1 MKILAVDTALGA
13 CSVALLED
21 ETVLAHR
28 FAAMER
34 GHAEAL
40 APMVEEAMAGH
51 AFEALTRLAVTTG
64 PGTFTGQRVGLAFM
78 RGLKVALNLPLA
90 GVTTLAA
97 MAEQAKAQ
105 CGTARAVALHDARR
119 DEVYIEI
126 DGVPTVMPFDDAI
139 EKLRALGGVE
149 PIALAGTAA
158 NRGCEALA
166 TGFVLSD
173 VRQPDALWVARL
185 AKKSQ
190 VSDAP
195 PRPLYLRAPDAKLP
209 GGKHAIRPAARD
221 DIPAMARLHAVCF
234 ASSWSEEALRD
245 LMESPGIIALVSP
258 VGFILARVAADEAE
272 ILSIAVAPAA
282 RRGGLGAALA
292 AHAAAQA
299 SAHGARTMFLEVST
313 VNDAAQALYRS
324 LGFGE
329 TGRRK
334 AYYGASEDALV
345 LRAEL
350 PFRPLGNPATSTKVD
365 PQSKGNDRDAD

>member
-13 CSVALLED
+13 CSAALLED
-21 ETVLAHR
+21 EKVAAHR

-40 APMVEEAMAGH
+40 APMVEEIMAGH
-51 AFEALTRLAVTTG
+51 AFETLNRLAVTTG

-105 CGTARAVALHDARR
+105 CGTARAIALHDARR

-126 DGVPTVMPFDDAI
+126 DDVPAVMLFDDAL
-139 EKLRALGGVE
+139 ERLRAIGGAE

-158 NRGCEALA
+158 NRACEALA
-166 TGFVLSD
+166 KGFVLSD

-185 AKKSQ
+185 ARKSQ

-209 GGKHAIRPAARD
+209 AGKHAIRPAGRD
-221 DIPAMARLHAVCF
+221 DIPAMAQLHAVCF
-234 ASSWSEEALRD
+234 TPSWSEEALRD

-258 VGFILARVAADEAE
+258 AGFILARVAADEAE
-272 ILSIAVAPAA
+272 ILSIAVEPAA

-292 AHAAAQA
+292 TYAAALA
-299 SAHGARTMFLEVST
+299 SAHGARAMFLEVST

-329 TGRRK
+329 AGRRK
-334 AYYGASEDALV
+334 AYYGASQDALI
-345 LRAEL
+345 LRADL
-350 PFRPLGNPATSTKVD
+350 PFRPLGNPTTSTKVD
-365 PQSKGNDRDAD
+365 LQCKGNDRDAD